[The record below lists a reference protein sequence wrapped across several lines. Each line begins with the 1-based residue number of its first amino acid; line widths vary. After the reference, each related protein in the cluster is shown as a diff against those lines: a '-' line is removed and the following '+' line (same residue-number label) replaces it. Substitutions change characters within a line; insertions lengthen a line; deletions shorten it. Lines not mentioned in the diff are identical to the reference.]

1 MEWLVPILFVVVSLA
16 QWWIKHRKAGTPQ
29 SPNSDGE
36 PSKDPLD
43 EFGDLLEALGRRRHE
58 SPPPPPPL
66 PQKAPAPRI
75 LPPLEVPAMNFDLPS
90 LPAIPISPQPRE
102 RGPYSKKM
110 ETRFITRRSF
120 ISPSTRWS
128 EAIVLSEILAPPV
141 ALR

>member
-1 MEWLVPILFVVVSLA
+1 VEWLVPILFVVVSLA
-16 QWWIKHRKAGTPQ
+16 QWWIKNRKAGTPQ

-58 SPPPPPPL
+58 SPPPPPL

-90 LPAIPISPQPRE
+90 LPTIPISPQPRE

>member
-1 MEWLVPILFVVVSLA
+1 
-16 QWWIKHRKAGTPQ
+16 
-29 SPNSDGE
+29 
-36 PSKDPLD
+36 
-43 EFGDLLEALGRRRHE
+43 LEALGRRRHE

-90 LPAIPISPQPRE
+90 LPTIPISPQPRE

>member
-58 SPPPPPPL
+58 SPPPPPL

-90 LPAIPISPQPRE
+90 LPTFPISPQPSE

>member
-58 SPPPPPPL
+58 SPPPPPL

-102 RGPYSKKM
+102 RGPYSKKT

>member
-1 MEWLVPILFVVVSLA
+1 VEWLVPILFVFVSLA
-16 QWWIKHRKAGTPQ
+16 QWWIKNRKAGTPQ

-58 SPPPPPPL
+58 SPPPPPL

-90 LPAIPISPQPRE
+90 LPTIPISPQPRE

>member
-16 QWWIKHRKAGTPQ
+16 QWWIKHRKAVTPQ
-29 SPNSDGE
+29 SSNSDGE

-58 SPPPPPPL
+58 SPPPPPL

>member
-58 SPPPPPPL
+58 SPPPPPL

-102 RGPYSKKM
+102 RGPYSKKI

>member
-29 SPNSDGE
+29 SPHSDGE

-58 SPPPPPPL
+58 SPPPPPL

>member
-29 SPNSDGE
+29 SPNSDEE

-58 SPPPPPPL
+58 SPPPPPL

-90 LPAIPISPQPRE
+90 LPTIPISPQPRE

>member
-29 SPNSDGE
+29 SPHSDEE

-58 SPPPPPPL
+58 SPPPPHL

-75 LPPLEVPAMNFDLPS
+75 LPPLEVPAMSFDLPS
-90 LPAIPISPQPRE
+90 LPEIPISPQPRE
-102 RGPYSKKM
+102 RGPYSKKI

>member
-1 MEWLVPILFVVVSLA
+1 MEWLVPILFVFVSLA

-58 SPPPPPPL
+58 SPPPPPL

-90 LPAIPISPQPRE
+90 LPTIPISPQPRE

>member
-58 SPPPPPPL
+58 SPPPPPL

-102 RGPYSKKM
+102 RGPFSKKM

>member
-1 MEWLVPILFVVVSLA
+1 
-16 QWWIKHRKAGTPQ
+16 
-29 SPNSDGE
+29 
-36 PSKDPLD
+36 
-43 EFGDLLEALGRRRHE
+43 
-58 SPPPPPPL
+58 
-66 PQKAPAPRI
+66 
-75 LPPLEVPAMNFDLPS
+75 MNFDLPS

-120 ISPSTRWS
+120 ISPSTSWS

>member
-58 SPPPPPPL
+58 SPPPPPL

-75 LPPLEVPAMNFDLPS
+75 LPPLEVPAMNFALPS

>member
-1 MEWLVPILFVVVSLA
+1 VEWLVPILFVVVSLA

-58 SPPPPPPL
+58 SPPPPPL

>member
-58 SPPPPPPL
+58 SPPPPPPPL
-66 PQKAPAPRI
+66 QKAPAPRI
-75 LPPLEVPAMNFDLPS
+75 LPPLEVPAMNFDLAS

-102 RGPYSKKM
+102 RGPYSKKI

>member
-29 SPNSDGE
+29 SPNADGE

-58 SPPPPPPL
+58 SPPPPPL

-90 LPAIPISPQPRE
+90 LPTIPISPQPRE

>member
-58 SPPPPPPL
+58 SPPPPSPPL
-66 PQKAPAPRI
+66 QKAPAPRI
-75 LPPLEVPAMNFDLPS
+75 LPPLELPAMNFDLPS
-90 LPAIPISPQPRE
+90 LPTIPISPQPRE

>member
-16 QWWIKHRKAGTPQ
+16 QWWIKHRKAGTPE
-29 SPNSDGE
+29 SPNSDGK

-58 SPPPPPPL
+58 SPPPPPL

-90 LPAIPISPQPRE
+90 LPTIPISPQPRE